1 MKILSVLFVLLSSV
15 SLFAKVHYAKVEPY
29 ESVVLKSAVS
39 ALVVD
44 VDLDAEGTTVAS
56 KKVIHLDDALDVK
69 NLESTKQSIVLLE
82 QMQKLNS
89 EIEQSLSST
98 MGRQKSYYE
107 RINKMSTS
115 SKTQKDN
122 AFSSYISAK
131 SQYLNTK
138 EKIVNLDKQILDLQ
152 YKKAQ
157 LEDAIAKKSIILE
170 NKYLYKLI
178 VRKGDFV
185 NFGSPLARVD
195 DMSRAKLVLF
205 LDAEELENLEQKIVY
220 VDDVK
225 TNYKVDKVW
234 KVADEKFISSY
245 RAEIYMDAPQD
256 TFSKLMKV
264 EIKQ

>member
-1 MKILSVLFVLLSSV
+1 MKFLFILLSPV
-15 SLFAKVHYAKVEPY
+15 LVFAKVHYAKVEPY

-56 KKVIHLDDALDVK
+56 KKVIHLDDALDIK
-69 NLESTKQSIVLLE
+69 NLTSTKQSIILLGN
-82 QMQKLNS
+82 MQKLNM
-89 EIEQSLSST
+89 EIEKSLSST
-98 MGRQKSYYE
+98 MSRQKSYYA
-107 RINKMSTS
+107 RINKMSTA

-122 AFSSYISAK
+122 AFSAYISAK

-138 EKIVNLDKQILDLQ
+138 EKIVNLDKQILDLN

-157 LEDAIAKKSIILE
+157 LLDSIEKKSIILK

-178 VRKGDFV
+178 VREGDFV

-195 DMSRAKLVLF
+195 DTGRAKLVLF
-205 LDAEELENLEQKIVY
+205 LEPEELQDIEQKSVY
-220 VDDVK
+220 LDDVK
-225 TNYKVDKVW
+225 TEYKVDKVW
-234 KVADEKFISSY
+234 NVADEKFISSY
-245 RAEIYMDAPQD
+245 RAEIYIATPQH

-264 EIKQ
+264 EIK

>member
-1 MKILSVLFVLLSSV
+1 MKFLFILLSPV
-15 SLFAKVHYAKVEPY
+15 LVFAKVHYAKVEPY

-56 KKVIHLDDALDVK
+56 KKVIHLDDALDIK
-69 NLESTKQSIVLLE
+69 NLTSTKQSIILLGN
-82 QMQKLNS
+82 MQKLNM
-89 EIEQSLSST
+89 EIEKSLSST
-98 MGRQKSYYE
+98 MSRQKSYYA
-107 RINKMSTS
+107 RINKMSTA

-122 AFSSYISAK
+122 AFSAYISAK

-138 EKIVNLDKQILDLQ
+138 EKIVNLDKQILDLN

-157 LEDAIAKKSIILE
+157 LLDSIEKKSIILK

-178 VRKGDFV
+178 VREGDFV

-195 DMSRAKLVLF
+195 DTSRAKLVLF
-205 LDAEELENLEQKIVY
+205 LEPEELKDIEQKSVY
-220 VDDVK
+220 LDDVK
-225 TNYKVDKVW
+225 TEYKVDKVW
-234 KVADEKFISSY
+234 NVADEKFISSY
-245 RAEIYMDAPQD
+245 RAEIYIATPQH

-264 EIKQ
+264 EIK